1 MKKNGIEKKR
11 DKMNEIKLKQQQK
24 MIKQRRK
31 KKQRINRDLYK
42 ENATKSNIKCNS
54 MDKCSELIRKIEERE
69 KIEGAWEK
77 EREEKTGALINDRNR
92 R

>member
-1 MKKNGIEKKR
+1 
-11 DKMNEIKLKQQQK
+11 
-24 MIKQRRK
+24 
-31 KKQRINRDLYK
+31 
-42 ENATKSNIKCNS
+42 